1 MELRQYGRTI
11 WKWLW
16 LILVGA
22 AVAGGVTY
30 LVSSRSTPIYRASSQ
45 LLIQQANS
53 PSGLQWTEVLTSERL
68 AANYARLLTT
78 RPVLNQV
85 AANLRLPEITSA
97 IIVDPVRE
105 TQIIVLHVEDAN
117 PALATA
123 VANDLPAV
131 FISQNEKQL
140 QQRINSTLEVY
151 QGQIDGVQA
160 DIEQAQTQLQ
170 VFTALEDDGEE
181 LTLEQAAQRAR
192 LEASLAQYRS
202 SLAEL
207 LRNRDDVKRAEAN
220 RGDTITVV
228 EPAIEP
234 NQPVRPRVMVN
245 TLIAAALGMLLLIA
259 VAFLIEYLDDTIKL
273 PEDASRVTGLPALGS
288 LVQYRN
294 GDKGR
299 RLIAATNPQSPFTEA
314 YRTLRTNIQFSSLD
328 KPVNRLMVTS
338 ASPGEGKSTTAANLA
353 VVVAQ
358 GGKRTILVDTDL
370 RRPVLHQ
377 IFGLPNAV
385 GVTNALLLPEGSDL
399 TPLLQP
405 TDVEN
410 LWLLSSGPQPPNPSE
425 LLGSHRMSE
434 LIQELGQCS
443 DMLVFDSPP
452 TLAVTD
458 AAVLARQ
465 MDGVL
470 LVVESAKTR
479 EVAAKRAAQ
488 GLLKVNANV
497 LGIAVNRISYRL
509 AGSHYYY
516 YDYYENKGD
525 NDRSDP
531 DGSQSKKG
539 RSRKDRPADAPSQP
553 VTAGSFSTSQ
563 LLPSTPIGGH
573 PGSSVQDA

>member
-1 MELRQYGRTI
+1 MELRQYSRTL
-11 WKWLW
+11 WKWFW

-22 AVAGGVTY
+22 AVAGGITY

-53 PSGLQWTEVLTSERL
+53 PNGVQWTDVLTSERL

-85 AANLRLPEITSA
+85 AANLRLPEVTSR

-105 TQIIVLHVEDAN
+105 TQIIVLHVEDPN

-131 FISQNEKQL
+131 FISQNEKQQ
-140 QQRINSTLEVY
+140 QQRINTTLEAY
-151 QGQIDGVQA
+151 QTQIDAVQA
-160 DIEQAQTQLQ
+160 DIEQSQTQLEALS
-170 VFTALEDDGEE
+170 ALEDQGDE

-192 LEASLAQYRS
+192 LDNSLAQQRS

-228 EPAIEP
+228 EPAVEP
-234 NQPVRPRVMVN
+234 SSPVRPRVLLN
-245 TLIAAALGMLLLIA
+245 TLIASALGALLMIA
-259 VAFLIEYLDDTIKL
+259 LAFLIEYLDDTVKL
-273 PEDASRVTGLPALGS
+273 PEDAARATGLPALGS

-299 RLIAATNPQSPFTEA
+299 RVIAADNPKSPFTES

-328 KPVNRLMVTS
+328 KPIRALMVTS

-353 VVVAQ
+353 VVFAQ

-385 GVTNALLLPEGSDL
+385 GVTNALLQPEGGDL
-399 TPLLQP
+399 TPFLQP
-405 TDVEN
+405 TNIDT
-410 LWLLSSGPQPPNPSE
+410 LFLLSSGPQPPNPSE
-425 LLGSHRMSE
+425 LLGSHRMAE
-434 LIQELGQCS
+434 LIKELHNYA

-465 MDGVL
+465 LDGVL
-470 LVVESAKTR
+470 LVVESAQTR

-488 GLLKVNANV
+488 GLLKVKANV
-497 LGIAVNRISYRL
+497 LGVAVNRIPYRL

-516 YDYYENKGD
+516 YDYYQNKKDGD
-525 NDRSDP
+525 ADNRDGDEDKKPRKRRARSAE
-531 DGSQSKKG
+531 QS
-539 RSRKDRPADAPSQP
+539 PAAANPAPAASF
-553 VTAGSFSTSQ
+553 VTKSLRQ
-563 LLPSTPIGGH
+563 Q
-573 PGSSVQDA
+573 PGSSTQDR

>member
-1 MELRQYGRTI
+1 MELRQYSRTF

-16 LILVGA
+16 MILLGA
-22 AVAGGVTY
+22 VIAGGVTY

-53 PSGLQWTEVLTSERL
+53 PSGLQWTDVLTSERL

-85 AANLRLPEITSA
+85 AANLRLPEVTSN

-105 TQIIVLHVEDAN
+105 TQIIVLHVEDPN

-131 FISQNEKQL
+131 FISQNEKQQ
-140 QQRINSTLEVY
+140 QQRINSTLEAY
-151 QGQIDGVQA
+151 QTQIDAVQA
-160 DIEQAQTQLQ
+160 DIEQAQTQLEAL
-170 VFTALEDDGEE
+170 TALEDLGEE
-181 LTLEQAAQRAR
+181 LTLEQASQRAR

-228 EPAIEP
+228 EPAVEP
-234 NQPVRPRVMVN
+234 TRPVRPRVLVN
-245 TLIAAALGMLLLIA
+245 TLIAAALGLLLLTA

-273 PEDASRVTGLPALGS
+273 PEDAARVTGLPALGS

-299 RLIAATNPQSPFTEA
+299 RLLAATNPKSPFTEA

-328 KPVNRLMVTS
+328 KPINALMVTS

-353 VVVAQ
+353 VVFAQ

-377 IFGLPNAV
+377 VFGLPNAV

-425 LLGSHRMSE
+425 LLGSHRMAE
-434 LIQELGQCS
+434 LIKELGNYA

-465 MDGVL
+465 LDGVL
-470 LVVESAKTR
+470 LVVESASTR

-497 LGIAVNRISYRL
+497 LGVAVNRISYRL

-525 NDRSDP
+525 DSSDQ
-531 DGSQSKKG
+531 DSSGQAKQRRKRKG
-539 RSRKDRPADAPSQP
+539 KDRTAEAPSQP
-553 VTAGSFSTSQ
+553 APASGYAAAQ
-563 LLPSTPIGGH
+563 LRQ
-573 PGSSVQDA
+573 PGSSPTDV

>member
-1 MELRQYGRTI
+1 MELRQYGRTL

-16 LILVGA
+16 LILVGTIL
-22 AVAGGVTY
+22 AGGITY
-30 LVSSRSTPIYRASSQ
+30 VVSRRSTPIYRASSQ
-45 LLIQQANS
+45 LLIQQAS
-53 PSGLQWTEVLTSERL
+53 SVAGLQWTEVLTSERL

-85 AANLRLPEITSA
+85 ATNLRLPEVNSQ

-123 VANDLPAV
+123 IANDLPAV
-131 FISQNEKQL
+131 FISQNEKQQ

-151 QGQIDGVQA
+151 QTQIDGVQA
-160 DIEQAQTQLQ
+160 DIDQAQTQLEA
-170 VFTALEDDGEE
+170 FNALEANGEE
-181 LTLEQAAQRAR
+181 LTLEQTAQRTR
-192 LEASLAQYRS
+192 LETSLAQYRS
-202 SLAEL
+202 SLADL

-234 NQPVRPRVMVN
+234 SAPIRPRVLLN
-245 TLIAAALGMLLLIA
+245 TLIAAALGMLLMTVL
-259 VAFLIEYLDDTIKL
+259 AFVIEYLDDTVKL
-273 PEDASRVTGLPALGS
+273 PEDAARVTGLPALGS

-294 GDKGR
+294 GDRGR
-299 RLIAATNPQSPFTEA
+299 QLIAADKPQSPFTES

-328 KPVNRLMVTS
+328 KPLQRLMITS

-353 VVVAQ
+353 VVMAQ
-358 GGKRTILVDTDL
+358 SGKRTVLVDTDL
-370 RRPVLHQ
+370 RRPVIHQ

-385 GVTNALLLPEGSDL
+385 GVTSALLQPEGSDL
-399 TPLLQP
+399 GPFLQP
-405 TDVEN
+405 TAVEN
-410 LWLLSSGPQPPNPSE
+410 LAILSSGPQPPNPSE

-434 LIQELGQCS
+434 LISELGHYA
-443 DMLVFDSPP
+443 DVLVFDSPP

-470 LVVESAKTR
+470 LVVESSKTR
-479 EVAAKRAAQ
+479 EVAARRAAQ

-497 LGIAVNRISYRL
+497 LGVAVNRIPYRM

-516 YDYYENKGD
+516 YDYYDNKGD
-525 NDRSDP
+525 GNASDNSTDKQRS
-531 DGSQSKKG
+531 G
-539 RSRKDRPADAPSQP
+539 RRAR
-553 VTAGSFSTSQ
+553 TAHAAENAG
-563 LLPSTPIGGH
+563 
-573 PGSSVQDA
+573 

>member
-1 MELRQYGRTI
+1 MELRQYGRI
-11 WKWLW
+11 FWKWLW
-16 LILVGA
+16 LILLGA
-22 AVAGGVTY
+22 VIAGGVTY
-30 LVSSRSTPIYRASSQ
+30 LISSRSTPIYRASSQ
-45 LLIQQANS
+45 LLIQQAAN

-85 AANLRLPEITSA
+85 AANLRLPEVSSR

-105 TQIIVLHVEDAN
+105 TQIIVLHVEDPN

-131 FISQNEKQL
+131 FISQTEKQQ

-151 QGQIDGVQA
+151 QTQIEGVQA
-160 DIEQAQTQLQ
+160 DIEQAQAQLQ
-170 VFTALEDDGEE
+170 VFSALEDDGEE
-181 LTLEQAAQRAR
+181 LTLDQAAQRAR

-234 NQPVRPRVMVN
+234 SGPIRPRVLVN
-245 TLIAAALGMLLLIA
+245 TLIAAALGALLLTGF
-259 VAFLIEYLDDTIKL
+259 AFLIEYLDDTIKL
-273 PEDASRVTGLPALGS
+273 PEDAARVTGLPALGS

-299 RLIAATNPQSPFTEA
+299 RLIAASSPQSPFTEA

-328 KPVNRLMVTS
+328 KPVEKLMITS
-338 ASPGEGKSTTAANLA
+338 ASPAEGKSTTAANLA
-353 VVVAQ
+353 VVIAQ

-399 TPLLQP
+399 TPFLQP
-405 TDVEN
+405 TDVEG

-425 LLGSHRMSE
+425 LLGSHRMGE
-434 LIQELGQCS
+434 MIQELRQYA
-443 DMLVFDSPP
+443 DVLVFDSPP

-525 NDRSDP
+525 D
-531 DGSQSKKG
+531 DGSNQDSGQAKK
-539 RSRKDRPADAPSQP
+539 RRKGTDRPAESASQP
-553 VTAGSFSTSQ
+553 APAGGFAASQ
-563 LLPSTPIGGH
+563 LRQ
-573 PGSSVQDA
+573 PGSSPQDA

>member
-22 AVAGGVTY
+22 ALAGGITY

-45 LLIQQANS
+45 LLIQQAAS
-53 PSGLQWTEVLTSERL
+53 PSALQWTEVLTSERL

-85 AANLRLPEITSA
+85 AANLRLPEVTSS

-105 TQIIVLHVEDAN
+105 TQIIVLHVEDPN

-131 FISQNEKQL
+131 FISQNEKQQ

-151 QGQIDGVQA
+151 QTQIDGVQA
-160 DIEQAQTQLQ
+160 DIELAQTQLQ
-170 VFTALEDDGEE
+170 VFQALEDNGEE

-202 SLAEL
+202 SLADL

-234 NQPVRPRVMVN
+234 SRPIRPRVLVN
-245 TLIAAALGMLLLIA
+245 TLIAAALGALLLLA

-273 PEDASRVTGLPALGS
+273 PEDAARVTGLPALGS
-288 LVQYRN
+288 MVQYRN
-294 GDKGR
+294 GDQER
-299 RLIAATNPQSPFTEA
+299 RLIAATNPQSPFTES

-328 KPVNRLMVTS
+328 RPIEKLMITS

-353 VVVAQ
+353 VVIAQ
-358 GGKRTILVDTDL
+358 SGKRTILIDADL

-377 IFGLPNAV
+377 VFSLPNAV
-385 GVTNALLLPEGSDL
+385 GVTNALLMPEGSDL
-399 TPLLQP
+399 SPLLQA
-405 TDVEN
+405 TDIEN

-425 LLGSHRMSE
+425 LLGSHRMEE
-434 LIQELGQCS
+434 LIRELRQHA

-470 LVVESAKTR
+470 LVVESASTR

-497 LGIAVNRISYRL
+497 LGVAVNRIPYRM

-525 NDRSDP
+525 KDDP
-531 DGSQSKKG
+531 DQGSQSKK
-539 RSRKDRPADAPSQP
+539 RRKGDKRPADAASQP
-553 VTAGSFSTSQ
+553 AAAGGFVASQ
-563 LLPSTPIGGH
+563 LRQ
-573 PGSSVQDA
+573 PGSSAQDA

>member
-1 MELRQYGRTI
+1 MELRQYGRTL
-11 WKWLW
+11 WKWFW

-22 AVAGGVTY
+22 AIAGGITY
-30 LVSSRSTPIYRASSQ
+30 LVSSRSTPIYRSSSQ

-85 AANLRLPEITSA
+85 AANLRLPEITSS

-131 FISQNEKQL
+131 FISENEKQL
-140 QQRINSTLEVY
+140 QQRINTTLEAY
-151 QGQIDGVQA
+151 QTQIDGAEA

-234 NQPVRPRVMVN
+234 TQPVRPRVLVN
-245 TLIAAALGMLLLIA
+245 TLIAAALGALLLTA

-273 PEDASRVTGLPALGS
+273 PEDATRVTGLPALGS

-299 RLIAATNPQSPFTEA
+299 RLIAATNPQSPFTES

-328 KPVNRLMVTS
+328 RPIDRLMVTS
-338 ASPGEGKSTTAANLA
+338 ASPAEGKSTTAANLA

-377 IFGLPNAV
+377 IFSLPNAV

-405 TDVEN
+405 TDVQN

-425 LLGSHRMSE
+425 LLGSHRMGE
-434 LIQELGQCS
+434 LIKELGQYA

-525 NDRSDP
+525 DGSDQ
-531 DGSQSKKG
+531 DSSQSKK
-539 RSRKDRPADAPSQP
+539 RRKDKERPAEVPSQP
-553 VTAGSFSTSQ
+553 ATSAGFVTSQ
-563 LLPSTPIGGH
+563 LRQ
-573 PGSSVQDA
+573 PGSSAQDV

>member
-1 MELRQYGRTI
+1 MELRQYGRTV

-16 LILVGA
+16 LIIVGA
-22 AVAGGVTY
+22 VIAGGVTY

-45 LLIQQANS
+45 LLIQQAAN

-68 AANYARLLTT
+68 AANYARLLKT

-85 AANLRLPEITSA
+85 AANLRLPEINSA

-105 TQIIVLHVEDAN
+105 TQIIVLHVEDPN

-131 FISQNEKQL
+131 FISQNEKQQ

-151 QGQIDGVQA
+151 QTQIDGVQA
-160 DIEQAQTQLQ
+160 DIEQAQTQLE
-170 VFTALEDDGEE
+170 VFNSLEDNGEE

-234 NQPVRPRVMVN
+234 SQPVRPRVLVN
-245 TLIAAALGMLLLIA
+245 TLIAAALGALLLVA
-259 VAFLIEYLDDTIKL
+259 VAFLIEYLDDTVKL
-273 PEDASRVTGLPALGS
+273 PEDAARVTGLPALGS

-294 GDKGR
+294 GDKER
-299 RLIAATNPQSPFTEA
+299 RLIAATNPQSPFTES

-328 KPVNRLMVTS
+328 KPIEKLMITS

-353 VVVAQ
+353 VVIAQ

-377 IFGLPNAV
+377 VFGLPNAV
-385 GVTNALLLPEGSDL
+385 GVTNALLMPEGSDL
-399 TPLLQP
+399 TPFLQA
-405 TDVEN
+405 TEVEN

-425 LLGSHRMSE
+425 LLGSHRMQEMIDE
-434 LIQELGQCS
+434 LRHYA

-470 LVVESAKTR
+470 LVVESASTR

-497 LGIAVNRISYRL
+497 LGVAVNRISYRM

-525 NDRSDP
+525 NDDSDQ
-531 DGSQSKKG
+531 DGAQSKK
-539 RSRKDRPADAPSQP
+539 RRKGKERPAD
-553 VTAGSFSTSQ
+553 TAGQPSAAGGFVTSQ
-563 LLPSTPIGGH
+563 LRQ
-573 PGSSVQDA
+573 PGSSAQDA

>member
-1 MELRQYGRTI
+1 
-11 WKWLW
+11 LW
-16 LILVGA
+16 LIVVGA
-22 AVAGGVTY
+22 VIAGGVTY

-45 LLIQQANS
+45 LLIQQAAN

-68 AANYARLLTT
+68 AANYARLLKT

-85 AANLRLPEITSA
+85 AANLRLPEINSA

-105 TQIIVLHVEDAN
+105 TQIIVLHVEDPN

-131 FISQNEKQL
+131 FISQNEKQQ

-151 QGQIDGVQA
+151 QTQIDGVQA
-160 DIEQAQTQLQ
+160 DIEQAQTQLD
-170 VFTALEDDGEE
+170 VFKSLEDNGDE

-234 NQPVRPRVMVN
+234 SQPVRPRVLVN
-245 TLIAAALGMLLLIA
+245 TLIAAALGALLLAA
-259 VAFLIEYLDDTIKL
+259 VAFLIEYLDDTVKL
-273 PEDASRVTGLPALGS
+273 PEDAARVTGLPALGS

-294 GDKGR
+294 GDKER
-299 RLIAATNPQSPFTEA
+299 RLIAATNPQSPFTES

-328 KPVNRLMVTS
+328 KPIEKLMITS

-353 VVVAQ
+353 VVIAQ

-377 IFGLPNAV
+377 VFGLPNAV
-385 GVTNALLLPEGSDL
+385 GVTNALLMSEGSDL
-399 TPLLQP
+399 TPFLQP
-405 TDVEN
+405 TEVEN

-425 LLGSHRMSE
+425 LLGSHRMREMIDE
-434 LIQELGQCS
+434 LRHYA

-470 LVVESAKTR
+470 LVVESASTR

-497 LGIAVNRISYRL
+497 LGVAVNRISYRM

-525 NDRSDP
+525 NGDSDQ
-531 DGSQSKKG
+531 DGNQSKKRRKG
-539 RSRKDRPADAPSQP
+539 KDRPADTAASQP
-553 VTAGSFSTSQ
+553 AAASGFVASQ
-563 LLPSTPIGGH
+563 LRQ
-573 PGSSVQDA
+573 PGSSAQDA

>member
-1 MELRQYGRTI
+1 MDLRQYARTL

-16 LILVGA
+16 LVLLGA
-22 AVAGGVTY
+22 ALAGGITY
-30 LVSSRSTPIYRASSQ
+30 LVSKRSTPIYRASSQ
-45 LLIQQANS
+45 LLIQQAS
-53 PSGLQWTEVLTSERL
+53 SVAGLQWTEVLTSERL

-78 RPVLNQV
+78 RPVLNEV
-85 AANLRLPEITSA
+85 ATNLRLPEVASD

-105 TQIIVLHVEDAN
+105 TQIIVLHVEDPN

-123 VANDLPAV
+123 IANDLPAV
-131 FISQNEKQL
+131 FIAQNEKQQ

-151 QGQIDGVQA
+151 ESQIDSVQA

-170 VFTALEDDGEE
+170 AFIALELDGEE
-181 LTLEQAAQRAR
+181 LTLDQASERSR
-192 LEASLAQYRS
+192 LESSLAQYRS

-207 LRNRDDVKRAEAN
+207 LRNRDDVRRAEAN

-234 NQPVRPRVMVN
+234 TRPVRPRTLVN
-245 TLIAAALGMLLLIA
+245 TLIAAALGALLMGAL
-259 VAFLIEYLDDTIKL
+259 AFLIEYLDDTVKL
-273 PEDASRVTGLPALGS
+273 PDEAARVTGLPALGS

-294 GDKGR
+294 NDKER
-299 RLIAATNPQSPFTEA
+299 KLIAADSPMSPFTEA

-328 KPVNRLMVTS
+328 KPLQKLMVTS

-353 VVVAQ
+353 VVMAQ
-358 GGKRTILVDTDL
+358 GGKRTILIDTDL
-370 RRPVLHQ
+370 RKPVLHQ
-377 IFGLPNAV
+377 VFGLPNAV
-385 GVTNALLLPEGSDL
+385 GVTNALLLAQNSDL
-399 TPLLQP
+399 GGLLQA
-405 TDVEN
+405 TSIEN

-434 LIQELGQCS
+434 LIEELMRYG

-470 LVVESAKTR
+470 LVIESAKTR
-479 EVAAKRAAQ
+479 EVAARRAAQ

-497 LGIAVNRISYRL
+497 LGVAVNRISYRL

-516 YDYYENKGD
+516 YDYYDNKND
-525 NDRSDP
+525 NSD
-531 DGSQSKKG
+531 DNQNQGRKR
-539 RSRKDRPADAPSQP
+539 RSRKDRGAESAAAPAGTFASSPLRQSGPS
-553 VTAGSFSTSQ
+553 ARDS
-563 LLPSTPIGGH
+563 
-573 PGSSVQDA
+573 

>member
-1 MELRQYGRTI
+1 MELRQYGRTL

-16 LILVGA
+16 LILLGA
-22 AVAGGVTY
+22 VIAGGVTY

-45 LLIQQANS
+45 LLIQQAAN

-78 RPVLNQV
+78 RPVLNEV
-85 AANLRLPEITSA
+85 AANLRLPEVSSR

-105 TQIIVLHVEDAN
+105 TQIIVLHVEDPN

-123 VANDLPAV
+123 IANDLPAV
-131 FISQNEKQL
+131 FISQNEKQQ
-140 QQRINSTLEVY
+140 QQRINSTLEIY
-151 QGQIDGVQA
+151 QTQIEGVQA
-160 DIEQAQTQLQ
+160 DIEQAQNQLQ

-234 NQPVRPRVMVN
+234 GGPIRPRVMVN
-245 TLIAAALGMLLLIA
+245 TLIAAALGMLLLVA

-294 GDKGR
+294 GDRER

-328 KPVNRLMVTS
+328 KPVEKLMVTS

-353 VVVAQ
+353 VVIAQ
-358 GGKRTILVDTDL
+358 SGKRTVLVDTDL

-385 GVTNALLLPEGSDL
+385 GVTNALLQPEGSDL
-399 TPLLQP
+399 TPFLQP
-405 TDVEN
+405 TGVDN

-425 LLGSHRMSE
+425 LLGSHRMGE
-434 LIQELGQCS
+434 LIQELRMTA
-443 DMLVFDSPP
+443 DALVFDSPP

-525 NDRSDP
+525 DDGSDQ
-531 DGSQSKKG
+531 DGSQTKK
-539 RSRKDRPADAPSQP
+539 RRKSKDRPAEVAPQP
-553 VTAGSFSTSQ
+553 APAASGFVASQ
-563 LLPSTPIGGH
+563 LRQ
-573 PGSSVQDA
+573 PGSSTQDA

>member
-1 MELRQYGRTI
+1 
-11 WKWLW
+11 
-16 LILVGA
+16 
-22 AVAGGVTY
+22 
-30 LVSSRSTPIYRASSQ
+30 
-45 LLIQQANS
+45 
-53 PSGLQWTEVLTSERL
+53 
-68 AANYARLLTT
+68 
-78 RPVLNQV
+78 
-85 AANLRLPEITSA
+85 
-97 IIVDPVRE
+97 
-105 TQIIVLHVEDAN
+105 
-117 PALATA
+117 
-123 VANDLPAV
+123 
-131 FISQNEKQL
+131 
-140 QQRINSTLEVY
+140 LEVY
-151 QGQIDGVQA
+151 QTQIDGVQA
-160 DIEQAQTQLQ
+160 DIELAQDQLQ
-170 VFTALEDDGEE
+170 VMQALEDNGEE
-181 LTLEQAAQRAR
+181 LTLEQASQRAR

-234 NQPVRPRVMVN
+234 TQSVRPRVLIN
-245 TLIAAALGMLLLIA
+245 TLIAAALGALILIA
-259 VAFLIEYLDDTIKL
+259 IAFLIEYLDDTVKL
-273 PEDASRVTGLPALGS
+273 PEDAARVTGLPALGS

-299 RLIAATNPQSPFTEA
+299 QLIAATSPQSPFTES

-328 KPVNRLMVTS
+328 KPVDKLLVTS

-353 VVVAQ
+353 VVIAQ

-377 IFGLPNAV
+377 VFGLPNAV
-385 GVTNALLLPEGSDL
+385 GVTNALLMPGGSDL
-399 TPLLQP
+399 TPFLQP
-405 TDVEN
+405 TQVDN

-425 LLGSHRMSE
+425 LLGSHRMGE
-434 LIQELGQCS
+434 MIQELQQYA

-470 LVVESAKTR
+470 LVVESATTR

-497 LGIAVNRISYRL
+497 LGVAVNRISYRL

-525 NDRSDP
+525 GGDADQ
-531 DGSQSKKG
+531 DGGQSKK
-539 RSRKDRPADAPSQP
+539 RRKGQDRPADPASQP
-553 VTAGSFSTSQ
+553 APAAGFAASPLRISPTQVASQ
-563 LLPSTPIGGH
+563 S
-573 PGSSVQDA
+573 GSSTQDA